1 MTLYQ
6 FFIELI
12 QRHFFKAHIYLDYFL
27 SSSQYSR
34 DLSRESRVQMIAAIP
49 EIPNTMKATPQPK
62 WSTII
67 PITKVATVAPPT

>member
-6 FFIELI
+6 FFMELV
-12 QRHFFKAHIYLDYFL
+12 QRHFLKTYIYLDYFL